1 MEVLYHQAR
10 NPQTKTEEEKKDS
23 LSKVSQV
30 YLNYFNLANVHYY
43 YKNYNIH
50 KDHGVQLVTRQNC
63 KKKYLQDESLST
75 VSELH
80 FSFFLA

>member
-23 LSKVSQV
+23 LSKVSHV

-43 YKNYNIH
+43 YKN
-50 KDHGVQLVTRQNC
+50 KDKLYKN
-63 KKKYLQDESLST
+63 
-75 VSELH
+75 
-80 FSFFLA
+80 